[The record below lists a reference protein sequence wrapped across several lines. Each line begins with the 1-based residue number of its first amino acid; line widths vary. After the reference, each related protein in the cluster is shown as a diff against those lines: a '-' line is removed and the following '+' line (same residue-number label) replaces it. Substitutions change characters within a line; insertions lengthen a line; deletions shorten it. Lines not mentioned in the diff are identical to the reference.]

1 MKKNIVTII
10 TVLAYI
16 MLVAGVAS
24 LIKGL
29 HELYS
34 TYTHHPDPAPFL
46 AIGAICVIS
55 FPFAMGFRYIV
66 EAAVKYIDGKTDGK
80 Q

>member
-1 MKKNIVTII
+1 MKKETITI
-10 TVLAYI
+10 LTVLAYV
-16 MLVAGVAS
+16 MLVAGFAS

-34 TYTHHPDPAPFL
+34 TYTYHPDPAPFL

-55 FPFAMGFRYIV
+55 FPFTMGFRYIV
-66 EAAVKYIDGKTDGK
+66 EAAIKYLEKK
-80 Q
+80 QVQ

>member
-1 MKKNIVTII
+1 MKKATITI
-10 TVLAYI
+10 LTVLAYVL
-16 MLVAGVAS
+16 LVAGVAS

-55 FPFAMGFRYIV
+55 FPFTMGFRYIV
-66 EAAVKYIDGKTDGK
+66 EAAVKYLEKK
-80 Q
+80 QVQ